1 MKDRLFVQVL
11 IGLSTLAIVYGVG
24 IVVVFLVNPPSDQ
37 VFTRFMS
44 SFGAVFAGLLG
55 LCTGYLLGARGNG
68 HDEHG

>member
-1 MKDRLFVQVL
+1 MSRDRLFVQVL
-11 IGLSTLAIVYGVG
+11 VMLVAIALVYGVG

-55 LCTGYLLGARGNG
+55 LCTGYLLGARANGNG
-68 HDEHG
+68 S

>member
-1 MKDRLFVQVL
+1 MSRDRLFVQVL
-11 IGLSTLAIVYGVG
+11 VMLVAIALVYGVG

-55 LCTGYLLGARGNG
+55 LCTGYLLGARVNGNG
-68 HDEHG
+68 S